1 MGAIEKGGVVI
12 MRIDAVQ
19 LALLCA
25 SHFIIFFSY
34 EMCVEYGIDLI
45 MM

>member
-34 EMCVEYGIDLI
+34 PFYFFSLNFFYYN
-45 MM
+45 